1 MVNLKPSF
9 YVQCKEYI
17 SILKKTKKNKKKKK
31 KKKGKKG
38 EKEKLINKHF
48 IGV

>member
-1 MVNLKPSF
+1 M
-9 YVQCKEYI
+9 QRIYI
-17 SILKKTKKNKKKKK
+17 NIKKNKKKQK

>member
-1 MVNLKPSF
+1 M
-9 YVQCKEYI
+9 QRIYI
-17 SILKKTKKNKKKKK
+17 NIKKKKKKKK

>member
-1 MVNLKPSF
+1 M
-9 YVQCKEYI
+9 QRIYI
-17 SILKKTKKNKKKKK
+17 NIKKNKKKQK

-38 EKEKLINKHF
+38 KKEKLINKHF